1 MSRDIYD
8 KTSNFIDLKMNGR
21 LFPSWIL
28 SNFKKYK
35 IDPIIK
41 KEGEDPCNI
50 NLSKP
55 ELHKYQKFLSAYLDY
70 KSPHRDILIYHG
82 LGSGKTV
89 SAINI
94 YNMLYNYTPNW
105 NVFILIKASLKNDP
119 WMKDIDMW
127 LGREDRKDRMDNI
140 KFIHYDSPY
149 ADRDFIEAKKASDS
163 SKKMLYI
170 IDEAHNFIKN
180 VYNNINSKKGKRA
193 HVIYDY
199 IQQDKKED
207 DSTRIVL
214 LSGTPAVNNPYEL
227 ALIFN
232 LMRPDIFPKSEAKF
246 NELYISSGV
255 YKTLSP
261 EKKNMFQRRIM
272 GLVSYYLG
280 ATPDLFAARK
290 NINKSLIMD
299 EYQQE
304 IYEHYEYIED
314 QMEKARMKSKGDNS
328 VYRAYTR
335 QACNFVFPP
344 INEKV
349 NGENRPRPGKFKLS
363 DKEMELIDE
372 GRSNKIKDDKEIMIN
387 ISEYTKAI
395 NNYINS
401 LILYWDKKREEDK
414 RTGKTLEKDIE
425 IFKKEYKYKFS
436 KFWDEHKNK
445 SSLLKSMYA
454 CSAKMTAILFYIMR
468 SKGSVLVYSNYV
480 KMEGIEIFK
489 IYASYFGYSN
499 YLDNKGNDY
508 YRYAEYHGAIE
519 KDAREKNR
527 KVFNDVNNKDGS
539 KIKIILI
546 SPAGSEGINLAN
558 VRQVHVMEP
567 YWNEVRIQ
575 QLIGR
580 AIRQCSHK
588 DLPMDERI
596 VEVYRYKV
604 SRKNG
609 KLTTDEDI
617 EEIAKSKETLISSF
631 TQPIKEVAVD
641 CELNK
646 NVNMMENEYKCF
658 KFDEPSL
665 FDKNIGPSYKED
677 IYYDSK
683 IDNGLNSVKSQVK
696 KIKVIKING
705 VKKLDEN
712 NYSNVEQYWY
722 YPESGV
728 VYDYDLDFPVGK
740 VFLDVNNL
748 PNKLDKDTYIID
760 YTIPIPKLRN

>member
-372 GRSNKIKDDKEIMIN
+372 GRSNKLKDDKEIMIN